1 VGWPDQGGR
10 GDRRL
15 KGVVEHVATALDA
28 LRGERVVKH
37 SSLLASIRQIA
48 VRTELH
54 QIQTLTISDPQF
66 LIGDAKGVPVTI
78 SGQFRIAQGT
88 GRLPVVVLQHGSSG
102 YGANIDVWSRELN
115 ELGISTFALD
125 GFTGRGLIEVNT
137 NQSLLGRLN
146 FILDIYRSLEVLGIH
161 SRVDPGRIALMGFSR
176 GGQAALYA
184 ALKRFH
190 RLWNKSAVELCA
202 YLSFYPNCMTTYLT
216 DSEIV
221 DRPIRIF
228 GGALDDYNPIS
239 ACRRYAERLRVAGY
253 DVEVV
258 EYRDASHAFDNPLGP
273 RPAAM
278 SVESQSM
285 RNCRIREHSEGD
297 LINDDTKRPFCYDDT
312 CIAYGTHL
320 GYDPASDQAAKLFV
334 KAFLTSLFKL

>member
-48 VRTELH
+48 VRTELY

-146 FILDIYRSLEVLGIH
+146 FILDIYRSLEVLGVH

-258 EYRDASHAFDNPLGP
+258 EYRDASHAFDKIHWGRDPQQCLPNLRACATAESASILREISSMTIPSG
-273 RPAAM
+273 R
-278 SVESQSM
+278 SVMMTHASRMAPTWDTIQ
-285 RNCRIREHSEGD
+285 
-297 LINDDTKRPFCYDDT
+297 LQTKRPNC
-312 CIAYGTHL
+312 
-320 GYDPASDQAAKLFV
+320 SSRLF
-334 KAFLTSLFKL
+334 